1 MKKFFK
7 VFIIAF
13 FCFLLVMGSGT
24 YIFLNSIEQKEFAT
38 ENTEVDSR
46 EVSEKRKINILA
58 VGVDA
63 KNLKNSKTARTDTMM
78 LASIDTDT
86 KEISVISIPRDSRVL
101 IRGRSKKDKIN
112 HAHVYGGIDLTKK
125 AVKDLLGVPID
136 YYVKINYEGLGKVVD
151 TLGGVEVDVPQ
162 SMKYYDP
169 YADPP
174 LRINIKK
181 GKQVL
186 NGDKAMQFVRFRKG
200 YKNQDL
206 GRIQAQQMFINAVIK
221 KVKSPS
227 IIVKLPRLIKNFNS
241 YVDTDMPLSTMT
253 YLAIMAK
260 DFDLSSI
267 QMTTIPGDVKTIN
280 SISYFIPD
288 LDGVK
293 ELVNRLVYNR

>member
-1 MKKFFK
+1 
-7 VFIIAF
+7 
-13 FCFLLVMGSGT
+13 MGSGT

>member
-46 EVSEKRKINILA
+46 QVSEKRKINILA

-63 KNLKNSKTARTDTMM
+63 KNLKNSQKARTDTMM

-86 KEISVISIPRDSRVL
+86 KEISVISIPRDSRVV

-112 HAHVYGGIDLTKK
+112 HAHVYGGMELTKK

-151 TLGGVEVDVPQ
+151 TLGGIEVDVPMN
-162 SMKYYDP
+162 MKYYDP

-186 NGDKAMQFVRFRKG
+186 DGDKAMQFVRFRKG

-206 GRIQAQQMFINAVIK
+206 GRIQAQQMFINAIIK

-227 IIVKLPRLIKNFNS
+227 IIVKFPRLIKTFSS

-260 DFDLSSI
+260 DFDLGSI

-280 SISYFIPD
+280 GVSYFIPD